1 MTHYISGCGC
11 PTKAHEADCPKYQ
24 TVIDLMNENVELRRE
39 LAECEGA
46 PVIDVQFRVDNT
58 KHVGDAWR
66 GFGVSYA
73 GSGQYVFLDPAFDE
87 TRDDMNSALFDAS
100 TGIGLNI
107 ARVHIGAA
115 EPGANGNP
123 SPTNPSNSMVS
134 HEPEQGV
141 YNWGGNDGQT
151 AAVLSAQAINPDVK
165 VLASSWS
172 PPGWLKTNGD
182 HTGRDDEGNPAT
194 IIEGGYGDYAVYLR
208 EYLDHYDGSAGV
220 YNVDYMSPVNEPAF
234 PPTGPGS
241 YFTPEQLG
249 LLNVALSTSL
259 EGWGGE
265 LLSPEESAYPTGV
278 NTVDYLS
285 SLSNSVTGWDSVDS
299 VSTHFYHPDI
309 SQTRNYAARNTPYFN
324 RGNKPLYMTEIT
336 MYGAEYGDAMDLGEH
351 IHWWM
356 TDLQSSMFLYWL
368 AFQWVTEFSGAMRG
382 DVALIGTSDT
392 GEYAPNKKYY
402 VMGQYSKFIR
412 PGWRRLNVTGDT
424 SAQAAIDGDTPIF
437 VTSFAAPDLSR
448 SASVVVN
455 RGSRKTT
462 RIAGMS
468 SELVDVY
475 VTDGTRNMAH
485 VGLFDAPFGTVVVNV
500 PANAVVT
507 IADR

>member
-1 MTHYISGCGC
+1 MTINVCGC
-11 PTKAHEADCPKYQ
+11 PNKGHSHDCPKYQ

-46 PVIDVQFRVDNT
+46 PVIDVQFRIDNT

-73 GSGQYVFLDPAFDE
+73 GSGQYVFLDPAFDD
-87 TRDDMNSALFDAS
+87 TREEMNVALFDDAN
-100 TGIGLNI
+100 GIGLNI

-115 EPGANGNP
+115 SIPPEGNP
-123 SPTNPSNSMVS
+123 SPTNLNNNMVS
-134 HEPEQGV
+134 HEPEPGV
-141 YNWGGNDGQT
+141 YNWEGNIGQN
-151 AAVLSAQAINPDVK
+151 AAVLSAKSINPNVK

-182 HTGRDDEGNPAT
+182 HTGQDSEGNPGT
-194 IIEGGYGDYAVYLR
+194 IIDGGYDDYAVYLR
-208 EYLDHYDGSAGV
+208 EYLDHYDGTNGV

-234 PPTGPGS
+234 PPEGPGS

-249 LLNVALSTSL
+249 ELNVALSASL
-259 EGWGGE
+259 DGWEGE

-278 NTVDYLS
+278 STVDYLS
-285 SLSNSVTGWDSVDS
+285 SLSNSVTGWDSVDG
-299 VSTHFYHPDI
+299 VAAHFYNANITQMRDASAMNI
-309 SQTRNYAARNTPYFN
+309 PYFN
-324 RGNKPLYMTEIT
+324 RGARPLYMTEIT
-336 MYGAEYGDAMDLGEH
+336 MFGAEYGDAMDLGEH

-356 TDLQSSMFLYWL
+356 TDLKSSMFLYWL
-368 AFQWVTEFSGAMRG
+368 AFQWVTEFAGSLRG

-392 GEYAPNKKYY
+392 GEYNLNKKYY

-412 PGWRRLNVTGDT
+412 PGWRRLNVTGGT
-424 SAQAAIDGDTPIF
+424 SAQAALDGDTPIF
-437 VTSFAAPDLSR
+437 VTTFASPDFDR

-455 RGSRKTT
+455 RGSRKTA
-462 RIAGMS
+462 RITGTS

-475 VTDGTRNMAH
+475 VTDNSRNMVH
-485 VGLFDAPFGTVVVNV
+485 VGLFDAPFGTVIVNV
-500 PANAVVT
+500 PSNAVVT
-507 IADR
+507 IVDR